1 MVVLISISF
10 CSFNIMLINIL
21 TINALTMKIDYL
33 YEAGPFGSYRNAKR
47 STKDS
52 LQKLAAEAI
61 FEKYRE
67 EIMSVYVNDIKELMD
82 TMVDSKFGGREE
94 KYRICNR
101 YVADESPDAYGVG
114 ARIHLLKGTE
124 VIIEQLLSF
133 QTSIMSGNK
142 SYYLCPEEFTFWENE
157 EQKLQEMFPRY
168 TFKIVLDWVYSSSGD
183 LHSRKKVNTDVD
195 VLEHHPFPY
204 PLKENT
210 LGGITLGHSV
220 TLEMFVK
227 YWNRFI
233 SKADSVKYLS
243 LELPDIET
251 LDIVTPTKFKT
262 ESIQIRGGENLID
275 LTGASKYLLGA
286 KEITY
291 NLNGFRDFMS
301 RRRDGMD
308 IEEKYKQNPAF
319 ERATKGILS
328 LDNLTYLFDNSSNGS
343 LLFSYF
349 TYNLNTGKG
358 RLFDT
363 SYLSKETPIT
373 KWFDKDGFI
382 PAVDAYKKKRS
393 KK

>member
-1 MVVLISISF
+1 
-10 CSFNIMLINIL
+10 
-21 TINALTMKIDYL
+21 MKINYL
-33 YEAGPFGSYRNAKR
+33 YEAGPFGSYKN
-47 STKDS
+47 TKLGDKEP
-52 LQKLAAEAI
+52 LQRLAANAI
-61 FEKYRE
+61 FEKHKE
-67 EIMSVYVNDIKELMD
+67 EIMKVYVNDIKELMD
-82 TMVDSKFGGREE
+82 TIVDSKFGGREE

-114 ARIHLLKGTE
+114 ARIHLSKGSE

-133 QTSIMSGNK
+133 QTSLILGNR
-142 SYYLCPEEFTFWENE
+142 SYYLCPEELTFWENE
-157 EQKLQEMFPRY
+157 EKKLQEMFPRY
-168 TFKIVLDWVYSSSGD
+168 TFNIVLDWVYSPSGD

-233 SKADSVKYLS
+233 SKSDSVNYLS

-251 LDIVTPTKFKT
+251 LDVVTPTKFKT

-301 RRRDGMD
+301 RRRNGVD

-319 ERATKGILS
+319 ERATNGILS
-328 LDNLTYLFDNSSNGS
+328 LDNLTYLFDNSSDGS

-363 SYLSKETPIT
+363 PYISLITNAT
-373 KWFDKDGFI
+373 KWFNKDGFKS
-382 PAVDAYKKKRS
+382 AVDAYIKKHS

>member
-1 MVVLISISF
+1 
-10 CSFNIMLINIL
+10 
-21 TINALTMKIDYL
+21 MKINYL
-33 YEAGPFGSYRNAKR
+33 YEAGPFGSYKNVKQGD
-47 STKDS
+47 KES
-52 LQKLAAEAI
+52 LQRLAANAI
-61 FEKYRE
+61 FEKHKE
-67 EIMSVYVNDIKELMD
+67 EIMEVYVNDIKELMD

-101 YVADESPDAYGVG
+101 YVTDESPDAYGVG
-114 ARIHLLKGTE
+114 ARIRLSKGSE
-124 VIIEQLLSF
+124 VTIEQLLSF

-157 EQKLQEMFPRY
+157 EKKLQEMFPRY
-168 TFKIVLDWVYSSSGD
+168 TFTIVLDWVYSSSGD
-183 LHSRKKVNTDVD
+183 LHSRKKVNSDVD
-195 VLEHHPFPY
+195 VIEHHPFPY
-204 PLKENT
+204 PLKENA
-210 LGGITLGHSV
+210 LGGIALGSNV
-220 TLEMFVK
+220 TVEMFVK

-233 SKADSVKYLS
+233 SKSDSIKYLS
-243 LELPDIET
+243 LEYPDIET
-251 LDIVTPTKFKT
+251 LDVMTPTNFKT
-262 ESIQIRGGENLID
+262 EVIQIRGGEHLID
-275 LTGASKYLLGA
+275 LTGASKYLSGA

-349 TYNLNTGKG
+349 TYNLKTGKG
-358 RLFDT
+358 RLYDAL
-363 SYLSKETPIT
+363 YLNKEIPVT

-382 PAVDAYKKKRS
+382 PAVDAYIKKRS